1 MNVYFL
7 IIILLNL
14 ILFSNFNK
22 ISKLYNLFD
31 YPDKFRKKH
40 QKPTSLL
47 GGLVI
52 FINLFVYSLTEY
64 FGFFELIFFKIKKIF

>member
-1 MNVYFL
+1 MSLFFL

-14 ILFSNFNK
+14 IIFSNFNK
-22 ISKLYNLFD
+22 ISKIYNIFD
-31 YPDKFRKKH
+31 YPDKVRKKH
-40 QKPTSLL
+40 KNPTSLL

-64 FGFFELIFFKIKKIF
+64 FGKPKK